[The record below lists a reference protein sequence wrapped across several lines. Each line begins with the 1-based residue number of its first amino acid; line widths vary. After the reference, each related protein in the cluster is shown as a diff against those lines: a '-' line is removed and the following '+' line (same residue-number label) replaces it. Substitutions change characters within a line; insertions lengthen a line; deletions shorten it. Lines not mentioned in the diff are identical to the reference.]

1 MIKPDW
7 DTFKAKFSEN
17 PQKNFEWFC
26 YLLFC
31 AEFDKPK
38 GVSGYRNHRY
48 IESNPIT
55 ERDEAIGWQAKFYQT
70 PLSRHKAE
78 IIRLI
83 EGAKKDYPD
92 ITKIIFYTNK
102 NWSQGKKRNSPQAK
116 LDIDQKAEDLGIRI
130 DWDHM
135 ENFFESPFVCDD
147 NEPIARYFFTRDR
160 SIMNVLGELETHTG
174 NILNPIRASIHFNDG
189 TIKIDRKD
197 VLRKLNDESSR
208 VLVLSGSA
216 GTGKTAVIKNL
227 HEKSATEEA
236 FYVFKATEF
245 ELRSIEDLLGGFS
258 FQEFV
263 DAHANEERKTVVV
276 DSAEK
281 LADLKNTEPFREFL
295 TVLNGND
302 WRIIFTARENYLDA
316 LNYQFFEICNVSP
329 LKINL
334 PLLEQEDMDSVS
346 SEHSFNLPEDRN
358 LLKLIRTPFY
368 LNEYLGFYAQD
379 GGGLDYSR
387 FKKKLWDQNIGKNVP
402 SRSEVF
408 LSLAFKRARSGSF
421 FLDVDRELSV
431 TDELVSDGILGY
443 EQDRGYFIT
452 HDIYEEWA
460 LEKIISREY
469 FGRSSHREFFE
480 NLGQAL
486 AVRRSFRNW
495 MSEKLLLRDSEIGD
509 FVEAVIADE
518 EIHPFWKDETL
529 VSVLLSDYS
538 ETLFENL
545 GSSFLR
551 NEQELLRRICFLL
564 RLACKEIDKE
574 FFNRFGIEKP
584 DLLELRRIL
593 TKPRGRGWKSLV
605 KFVYE
610 NMDAVGTEN
619 IRFVLPVIHD
629 WTTNFKTG
637 ETTRYSGLI
646 ALRYYRW
653 SFEEDHRF
661 SLIGTDENQMLQ
673 TIVFSASEIKDD
685 LKQVFDEISENGWK
699 NPGDP
704 YYSLSEAVLTKL
716 EAGAICQ
723 VLPESILQLAD
734 LFWTFTPKQTSDPFS
749 GLDTGVSIDPYF
761 GIEDDCSTSYY
772 PTSPYQTPI
781 HWLLQSALQQTV
793 DFILE
798 FTNKTVGRFAKSDS
812 GKHEVEEITV
822 CIGEDKTKK
831 QYICDR
837 LWCTYRGTQVSPHVL
852 ESVHMALEKF
862 FLEAGKHVNSKILE
876 GWLFY
881 LLGKS
886 ESASISAVVTSI
898 VLAYPEKTFNVVKTL
913 FRTKEFFRYDT
924 TRYVLDQNHKGTL
937 SVLNFFPGP
946 DNNFLQKE
954 RLEACEDEH
963 RKKRL
968 EDLFVRYQFFRSEET
983 CEQEA
988 EDRQKTL
995 WDILDGYY
1003 DELPPEERQTES
1015 DKDWR
1020 LCLARMDRRK
1030 MRPTTEKVEGGVKID
1045 LNPEVEPELR
1055 RRSEDA
1061 QKRIS
1066 ESFKYGDLQL
1076 WSHYKIENNEA
1087 YKKYE
1092 KYEKDPKLALKEV
1105 KEVISRLKSI
1115 TSPDSLSFIKH
1126 EHTEDEGFYLWNYS
1140 IPANA
1145 CSVLMRDFSE
1155 KLSEEEISF
1164 CKDIVLG
1171 AAASSFAMDYGHQVG
1186 DGVASAISVLPS
1198 VLGKFPEEKKRVKT
1212 ILLLTLFNPR
1222 SAGIAGQLFS
1232 DYAIMPVL
1240 NLWKTGFDDAQSILS
1255 GYLLLEPEY
1264 ERARKNLREE
1274 NFAKGIYEVR
1284 EPEVVERFL
1293 KENEKD
1299 MEKVVNNELPPVE
1312 LQDTRSLDQFYLRN
1326 AFLLI
1331 PLEPDNEYQ
1340 KELARK
1346 IIRAF
1351 AEKLFSNDSRH
1362 GKGKVD
1368 YRIRRD
1374 FLKRLACLVLSSPK
1388 SEIESYLD
1396 PFIQDFRPSEVI
1408 ADLFE
1413 EFVVE
1418 QDRLRNY
1425 DNFWEVWNLF
1435 REKMIEIC
1443 RDGDRSSYTGKI
1455 VKNFM
1460 LAHPWWKESATN
1472 WHTLKDADKTF
1483 FKEISREIGHCPS
1496 VLYSVSKLLDG
1507 IGSHYLDDGILWISD
1522 MLSENR
1528 DALATQLEQDTV
1540 YHMENSARKYIYEN
1554 LQEIRERSHLK
1565 GKILVLLDFLIE
1577 EGSVIGYMLRERVV

>member
-1 MIKPDW
+1 MIKPNW
-7 DTFKAKFSEN
+7 DIFKAKFSEN
-17 PQKNFEWFC
+17 PQENFEWFC

-31 AEFDKPK
+31 AEFNKPK
-38 GVSGYRNHRY
+38 GVPGYKNHRHV
-48 IESNPIT
+48 ENHPIT
-55 ERDEAIGWQAKFYQT
+55 EGDETIGWQAKFYQT
-70 PLSRHKAE
+70 PLSEHKAE
-78 IIRLI
+78 IIKLI
-83 EGAKKDYPD
+83 EGARKDYPD

-102 NWSQGKKRNSPQAK
+102 NWSQGRKQNDPQAK
-116 LDIDQKAEDLGIRI
+116 LDIDEKAGDIGIRI

-135 ENFFESPFVCDD
+135 ENFFRSPFVCVD
-147 NEPIARYFFTRDR
+147 NEPIARHFFTFER
-160 SIMNVLGELETHTG
+160 SILDVLGELGTHTG
-174 NILNPIRASIHFNDG
+174 NILNPIRTRIHFNGG
-189 TIKIDRKD
+189 TIEIDRKD
-197 VLRKLNDESSR
+197 VLEKLKDASSQ
-208 VLVLSGSA
+208 VLVLSGTA
-216 GTGKTAVIKNL
+216 GAGKTAVIKNL
-227 HEKSATEEA
+227 YEKSGTEGA

-245 ELRSIEDLLGGFS
+245 ELRSIADFLKDFS

-263 DAHANEERKTVVV
+263 DAHASEENKTVVI

-281 LADLKNTEPFREFL
+281 LADLRNTDPFREFL
-295 TVLNGND
+295 TVLVRNN
-302 WRIIFTARENYLDA
+302 WRIIFTTREHYLND
-316 LNYQFFEICNVSP
+316 LNYQLLGICNVSP

-334 PLLEQEDMDSVS
+334 PRLERNELNSIS

-358 LLKLIRTPFY
+358 LLELIRTPFY
-368 LNEYLGFYAQD
+368 LNEYLGFYGKD
-379 GGGLDYSR
+379 GGGLDYSG
-387 FKKKLWDQNIGKNVP
+387 FKKKLWNKNIGKSKL
-402 SRSEVF
+402 SRSEFF
-408 LSLAFKRARSGSF
+408 LKFAFERAKKGSF
-421 FLDVDRELSV
+421 FLDSSGESSIA
-431 TDELVSDGILGY
+431 DELVKDGILGY
-443 EQDRGYFIT
+443 EQDKGCFIT

-460 LEKIISREY
+460 LEKKISREY
-469 FGRSSHREFFE
+469 FQRTSDRGFFE

-486 AVRRSFRNW
+486 PVRRSFRNW
-495 MSEKLLLRDSEIGD
+495 MSERLLLRDGEIGNLI
-509 FVEAVIADE
+509 ESVIADE
-518 EIHPFWKDETL
+518 EIRPFWKDETL

-551 NEQELLRRICFLL
+551 NEQELLRRTCFLL
-564 RLACKEIDKE
+564 RLACKEIDRD
-574 FFNRFGIEKP
+574 FFKRLGVEKP
-584 DLLELRRIL
+584 DLLELKRIL
-593 TKPRGRGWKSLV
+593 TKPRGCGWESLV

-629 WTTNFKTG
+629 WTSNFKTG

-661 SLIGTDENQMLQ
+661 SLIGTDENQVLQ

-685 LKQVFDEISENGWK
+685 LKKVFDDVLDNKWR

-704 YYSLSEAVLTKL
+704 YRELSETVLKKPL
-716 EAGAICQ
+716 ESAFIFL
-723 VLPESILQLAD
+723 VIPESVLRLAD
-734 LFWTFTPKQTSDPFS
+734 LFWSAPPEDENPYSWNLDMESHFNIECHS
-749 GLDTGVSIDPYF
+749 GTD
-761 GIEDDCSTSYY
+761 YY
-772 PTSPYQTPI
+772 PPSPYRTPVY
-781 HWLLQSALQQTV
+781 WLLKSALPQAV

-798 FTNKTVGRFAKSDS
+798 FTNKTVGYFSHSALAE
-812 GKHEVEEITV
+812 HEVEEIEV
-822 CIGEDKTKK
+822 SVGEGKTTK
-831 QYICDR
+831 QYVCDR
-837 LWCTYRGTQVSPHVL
+837 LWCTYRGTQASSHIL
-852 ESVHMALEKF
+852 ESIHMALEKF
-862 FLEAGKHVNSKILE
+862 FLEEGERTNSEVLE
-876 GWLFY
+876 SWLLY
-881 LLGKS
+881 LMEKS
-886 ESASISAVVTSI
+886 ESASISAVVASI
-898 VLAYPEKTFNVVKTL
+898 VLAYPEKTFNVAKTL

-924 TRYVLDQNHKGTL
+924 TRYVLDQNHK
-937 SVLNFFPGP
+937 SVLSALNLFPNL
-946 DNNFLQKE
+946 DNNFLQEE
-954 RLEACEDEH
+954 RLKACDDEH

-983 CEQEA
+983 GEQEA

-1030 MRPTTEKVEGGVKID
+1030 MRPTTEEVEGGVKID

-1055 RRSEDA
+1055 KRSEDA

-1076 WSHYKIENNEA
+1076 WSHYKIENDEA
-1087 YKKYE
+1087 YRKYE
-1092 KYEKDPKLALKEV
+1092 KYEKDPKLVLKEV
-1105 KEVISRLKSI
+1105 KEIISRLKSI
-1115 TSPDSLSFIKH
+1115 ASPDFLSFIKH
-1126 EHTEDEGFYLWNYS
+1126 EHTEDEGVYLWNYS
-1140 IPANA
+1140 IPAKA
-1145 CSVLMRDFSE
+1145 CSVLVRDCPE
-1155 KLSEEEISF
+1155 VLSEEEISF

-1198 VLGKFPEEKKRVKT
+1198 VLGKFPGEKKRVKT

-1222 SAGIAGQLFS
+1222 AAGMAGQLFS

-1240 NLWKTGFDDAQSILS
+1240 NLWKTSFDDAQSILS

-1312 LQDTRSLDQFYLRN
+1312 LEDMRSLDQFYLRN

-1346 IIRAF
+1346 IIRVF
-1351 AEKLFSNDSRH
+1351 AEKLFSDDSRH
-1362 GKGKVD
+1362 GEEKVD
-1368 YRIRRD
+1368 YGIRRD
-1374 FLKRLACLVLSSPK
+1374 FLKRLACLVLSSPRN
-1388 SEIESYLD
+1388 EIKGYME
-1396 PFIQDFRPSEVI
+1396 PFIHGFKRSKLM

-1418 QDRLRNY
+1418 EDRLNSY
-1425 DNFWEVWNLF
+1425 GNFWEVWNLF
-1435 REKMIEIC
+1435 KEKVIEIC
-1443 RDGDRSSYTGKI
+1443 RDGDRFSYTKEI
-1455 VKNFM
+1455 AKNFL
-1460 LAHPWWKESATN
+1460 LAHPWWKESATR
-1472 WHTLKDADKTF
+1472 WHALKDNDKRF
-1483 FKEISREIGHCPS
+1483 FKEISQRIGHCPS
-1496 VLYSVSKLLDG
+1496 VLYSISKLLDG

-1522 MLSENR
+1522 TLSSNR
-1528 DALATQLEQDTV
+1528 ELFAAELEDGTV
-1540 YHMENSARKYIYEN
+1540 YHMENSARKYIYKN
-1554 LQEIRERSHLK
+1554 LQKIRERNELK
-1565 GKILVLLDFLIE
+1565 EEILVLLDFLVE
-1577 EGSVIGYMLRERVV
+1577 KGSVIGYMLRERVI

>member
-31 AEFDKPK
+31 AKFDKPK
-38 GVSGYRNHRY
+38 GVSGYKNQRH
-48 IESNPIT
+48 IESIPIT
-55 ERDEAIGWQAKFYQT
+55 EGDETIGWQAKFYQT
-70 PLSRHKAE
+70 PLSGHKAE

-83 EGAKKDYPD
+83 EGAKEDYPN
-92 ITKIIFYTNK
+92 ITKIIFYTNE
-102 NWSQGKKRNSPQAK
+102 NWSQGREQNDPKVK
-116 LDIDQKAEDLGIRI
+116 LDIDQRAEALGIRI
-130 DWDHM
+130 DWNHM
-135 ENFFESPFVCDD
+135 ENFFESSFVCVD
-147 NEPIARYFFTRDR
+147 NEPIARHFFTRKR
-160 SIMNVLGELETHTG
+160 SIMDVLGELGTHTG
-174 NILNPIRASIHFNDG
+174 NILNPIRTGIHFNG
-189 TIKIDRKD
+189 GIIEIDRKD
-197 VLRKLNDESSR
+197 VLRKLNDASSG
-208 VLVLSGSA
+208 VLVLSGAA
-216 GTGKTAVIKNL
+216 GAGKTAVIKNL
-227 HEKSATEEA
+227 REELGTEGV

-245 ELRSIEDLLGGFS
+245 ELRRIEDLLGDFS

-263 DAHANEERKTVVV
+263 DAHAGEERKTVVI

-281 LADLKNTEPFREFL
+281 LADLGNTDPFKEFL
-295 TVLNGND
+295 TVLVSNG
-302 WRIIFTARENYLDA
+302 WKIIFTARESYLDA

-334 PLLEQEDMDSVS
+334 PRLEQNELDSVS
-346 SEHSFNLPEDRN
+346 SEHSFNLPEDLN
-358 LLKLIRTPFY
+358 LLELIRTPFY

-379 GGGLDYSR
+379 GGGLDYSG
-387 FKKKLWDQNIGKNVP
+387 FKKKLWNQNIGKNVP

-408 LSLAFKRARSGSF
+408 LSLAFKRASMGSF

-431 TDELVSDGILGY
+431 ADELVSDGILGY

-460 LEKIISREY
+460 LEKKISREY
-469 FGRSSHREFFE
+469 FTQSGHREFFE

-495 MSEKLLLRDSEIGD
+495 MSEMLLLGDGEIGN
-509 FVEAVIADE
+509 FIEAVIADE
-518 EIHPFWKDETL
+518 EIRPFWKDETL

-564 RLACKEIDKE
+564 RLACKEINKE
-574 FFNRFGIEKP
+574 IFNQFGIEKP
-584 DLLELRRIL
+584 DLLELMRVL
-593 TKPRGRGWKSLV
+593 TRPRGHGWKSMV

-610 NMDAVGTEN
+610 NMDVVGTEN
-619 IRFVLPVIHD
+619 IRFILPVIHD

-646 ALRYYRW
+646 ALRYYQW
-653 SFEEDHRF
+653 SFEEDRRF
-661 SLIGTDENQMLQ
+661 GFIDTDENQVLK

-685 LKQVFDEISENGWK
+685 LKKVFDEILENRWK
-699 NPGDP
+699 NPADP

-716 EAGAICQ
+716 EAGA
-723 VLPESILQLAD
+723 VWGALPESVLKLAD
-734 LFWTFTPKQTSDPFS
+734 LFWTFTPKQISAPLL
-749 GLDTGVSIDPYF
+749 GLDRGIGIDPYF
-761 GIEDDCSTSYY
+761 GIEDNCGTFYH
-772 PTSPYQTPI
+772 PASPYQTPI
-781 HWLLQSALQQTV
+781 YWLLQSALQQTV

-798 FTNKTVGRFAKSDS
+798 FTNKTVECFAKSDFA
-812 GKHEVEEITV
+812 KHEVEEITV
-822 CIGEDKTKK
+822 CVGENKTRK

-852 ESVHMALEKF
+852 ESIHMALEKF
-862 FLEAGKHVNSKILE
+862 FLEMGKDIDSRILE
-876 GWLFY
+876 GWLLY
-881 LLGKS
+881 ILEKS
-886 ESASISAVVTSI
+886 ESASLSAVVTSI
-898 VLAYPEKTFNVVKTL
+898 VLAYPEKTFNVAKTL

-924 TRYVLDQNHKGTL
+924 TRYARDQHHKTL
-937 SVLNFFPGP
+937 LTTLNFLPGP
-946 DNNFLQKE
+946 ENRLIQDE
-954 RLEACEDEH
+954 RIRACDDKH

-968 EDLFVRYQFFRSEET
+968 ENLFVTYQFFISGETAEWEGEE
-983 CEQEA
+983 
-988 EDRQKTL
+988 RQKIL
-995 WDILDGYY
+995 WAILDDYY
-1003 DELPPEERQTES
+1003 RELPLEQQQTES

-1020 LCLARMDRRK
+1020 FCLANMDSRR

-1045 LNPEVEPELR
+1045 FNPQIDPELR
-1055 RRSEDA
+1055 KRSEDA

-1066 ESFKYGDLQL
+1066 RSFKYGDLQL
-1076 WSHYKIENNEA
+1076 WSHYRIENDEK
-1087 YKKYE
+1087 YKKHE
-1092 KYEKDPKLALKEV
+1092 KYEKNPKLALKEV
-1105 KEVISRLKSI
+1105 KELISELE
-1115 TSPDSLSFIKH
+1115 SPVPPDPLQH
-1126 EHTEDEGFYLWNYS
+1126 ERTEDEGFLSWNYS
-1140 IPANA
+1140 IPAKA

-1164 CKDIVLG
+1164 CKDIVLDT
-1171 AAASSFAMDYGHQVG
+1171 AWSSFSPDYRHQID
-1186 DGVASAISVLPS
+1186 DGVVSAISVLPS
-1198 VLGKFPEEKKRVKT
+1198 VLGKFPGEKKKVKT

-1222 SAGIAGQLFS
+1222 GAGMAGQLFS

-1240 NLWKTGFDDAQSILS
+1240 DLWKTSFDDAQSILS

-1264 ERARKNLREE
+1264 ERARRELREE
-1274 NFAKGIYEVR
+1274 SFAKGVYKVHES
-1284 EPEVVERFL
+1284 EVVERFL

-1299 MEKVVNNELPPVE
+1299 VEKAVNNELTPVE
-1312 LQDTRSLDQFYLRN
+1312 LEDIKNLDQFYLRN

-1340 KELARK
+1340 KELARR
-1346 IIRAF
+1346 IIQVF
-1351 AEKLFSNDSRH
+1351 AEKLFSGSRH
-1362 GKGKVD
+1362 GGEEVD
-1368 YRIRRD
+1368 YSIRQY
-1374 FLKRLACLVLSSPK
+1374 FLKRLACLVLGAPRD
-1388 SEIESYLD
+1388 EIKGYLE
-1396 PFIQDFRPSEVI
+1396 PFIHDFNRSKLM

-1413 EFVVE
+1413 EFVIE
-1418 QDRLRNY
+1418 QDRLRSY

-1472 WHTLKDADKTF
+1472 WHTLKDADKIF

-1522 MLSENR
+1522 MLSGNR
-1528 DALATQLEQDTV
+1528 DALATRVEQDTV

-1554 LQEIRERSHLK
+1554 LQEIREKSRLK
-1565 GKILVLLDFLIE
+1565 DKILVLLDFLIE